1 MNPNRK
7 SILLDPASCEVWSS
21 QMLINTFPP
30 TCNGFQKCKGK
41 ANGTI
46 EEGAATNNMSK
57 VANEN
62 EAATDALSS
71 K

>member
-1 MNPNRK
+1 
-7 SILLDPASCEVWSS
+7 
-21 QMLINTFPP
+21 MLINIFPP
-30 TCNGFQKCKGK
+30 TCNGFQKCRGK

-46 EEGAATNNMSK
+46 EEGAAANNMSK